1 MHFAELEVV
10 GVGMMFVEVVLVA
23 VYEIVFPR
31 PRWKHFA
38 RSEVAVLITLLVEVE
53 LVVIVF
59 PCHRWPFL
67 VESRGKGREK
77 ILSGNLESNFLRIL
91 RQEGVSG
98 TKPPIRPSCT
108 SITRRTDEHPITR
121 PGVCTRSL
129 LATSGHTHLSAG
141 ACRQERAHAAGAWY
155 TFPTGVG
162 AINQCGAYR
171 VTILT
176 WHAGWRMLC
185 DATCV

>member
-10 GVGMMFVEVVLVA
+10 VVGMMFVEVVLVA
-23 VYEIVFPR
+23 VYEIVFLCR
-31 PRWKHFA
+31 RRKHFA
-38 RSEVAVLITLLVEVE
+38 RSEVAVLIKLLVEVE

-59 PCHRWPFL
+59 PCHWWPFL
-67 VESRGKGREK
+67 VESRGKGRGN
-77 ILSGNLESNFLRIL
+77 ILSGNLENNLLWIL
-91 RQEGVSG
+91 RQASVSG
-98 TKPPIRPSCT
+98 TKPLTKPSCT

-121 PGVCTRSL
+121 PEVCTRSL
-129 LATSGHTHLSAG
+129 LATSGHTHLSAS
-141 ACRQERAHAAGAWY
+141 ACRQERAHAASAWY

-185 DATCV
+185 DTTCV